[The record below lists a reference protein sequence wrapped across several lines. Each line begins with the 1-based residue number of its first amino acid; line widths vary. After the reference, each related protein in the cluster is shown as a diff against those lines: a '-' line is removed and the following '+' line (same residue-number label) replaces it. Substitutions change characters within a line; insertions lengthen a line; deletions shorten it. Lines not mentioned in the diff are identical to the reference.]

1 MKTAKLFIDGQEYCD
16 LNYQFE
22 NGIKNA
28 IDEELRSMD
37 LTEYGQGDEIEF
49 SDEDLDGNLIH
60 EGIAT
65 VEWDPSLYISL
76 KEPEQWKSH

>member
-28 IDEELRSMD
+28 IDDELSKMD
-37 LTEYGQGDEIEF
+37 LTEYGQGAEIELIV
-49 SDEDLDGNLIH
+49 EDLDGNLIH
-60 EGIAT
+60 EGVAT
-65 VEWDPSLYISL
+65 VEWNPSLYISL
-76 KEPEQWKSH
+76 KEPEQ

>member
-28 IDEELRSMD
+28 IDDELSKMD
-37 LTEYGQGDEIEF
+37 LTEYGQGAEIELIV
-49 SDEDLDGNLIH
+49 EDLDGNLIH

-65 VEWDPSLYISL
+65 VKWNPSLYISL
-76 KEPEQWKSH
+76 KGPEQ

>member
-28 IDEELRSMD
+28 IDDELSKMD
-37 LTEYGQGDEIEF
+37 LTEYGQGAEIELIV
-49 SDEDLDGNLIH
+49 EDLDGNLIH
-60 EGIAT
+60 EGVAT
-65 VEWDPSLYISL
+65 VEWNPSLYISL
-76 KEPEQWKSH
+76 KEPEL

>member
-28 IDEELRSMD
+28 IDDELSKMD
-37 LTEYGQGDEIEF
+37 LTEYGQGAEIELIV
-49 SDEDLDGNLIH
+49 EDLDGNLIH

-65 VEWDPSLYISL
+65 VEWNPSLYISL
-76 KEPEQWKSH
+76 KGA

>member
-1 MKTAKLFIDGQEYCD
+1 MNEMKTAKLFIDGQEYCD

-28 IDEELRSMD
+28 IDDELSKMD
-37 LTEYGQGDEIEF
+37 LTEYGQGAEIELIV
-49 SDEDLDGNLIH
+49 EDLDGNLIH

-65 VEWDPSLYISL
+65 VEWNPSLYISL
-76 KEPEQWKSH
+76 NGPEQ

>member
-28 IDEELRSMD
+28 IDDELSKMD
-37 LTEYGQGDEIEF
+37 LTEYGQGAEIELIV
-49 SDEDLDGNLIH
+49 EDLDGNLIH

-65 VEWDPSLYISL
+65 VEWSPSLYISL
-76 KEPEQWKSH
+76 KGPEQ

>member
-28 IDEELRSMD
+28 IDDELSKMD
-37 LTEYGQGDEIEF
+37 LTEYGQGAEIELIV
-49 SDEDLDGNLIH
+49 EDLDGNLIH

-65 VEWDPSLYISL
+65 VEWNPSLYISL
-76 KEPEQWKSH
+76 KGSEQ

>member
-1 MKTAKLFIDGQEYCD
+1 MNEMKTAKLFIDGQEYCD

-28 IDEELRSMD
+28 IDDELSKMD
-37 LTEYGQGDEIEF
+37 LTEYGQGAEIELIV
-49 SDEDLDGNLIH
+49 EDLDGNLIH

-65 VEWDPSLYISL
+65 VEWNPSLYISL
-76 KEPEQWKSH
+76 KGSEQ

>member
-28 IDEELRSMD
+28 IDDELSKMD
-37 LTEYGQGDEIEF
+37 LTEYGQGAEIELIV
-49 SDEDLDGNLIH
+49 EDLDGNLIH

-65 VEWDPSLYISL
+65 VEWNPSLYISL
-76 KEPEQWKSH
+76 KEPEL

>member
-28 IDEELRSMD
+28 IDDELSKMD
-37 LTEYGQGDEIEF
+37 LTEYGQGAEIELIV
-49 SDEDLDGNLIH
+49 EDLDGNLIH

-65 VEWDPSLYISL
+65 VEWNPSLYISL
-76 KEPEQWKSH
+76 KGPEQ